1 MSVLITALGGF
12 RVRPE
17 TLDNYLAKKCGYKES
32 NIGKTPPHYFFDHK
46 GAPSNKASD
55 IIRKR
60 VVTMGGD
67 AKNSQDILVVVPS
80 VKSRSPPSWVFVA
93 YRYAFVCYQLL
104 ITASFLPERVPQN
117 FEELR
122 QEILE
127 YTSGSDLRDDSEG
140 LMGFY
145 VVRTDLK

>member
-1 MSVLITALGGF
+1 MSVMITALRGF
-12 RVRPE
+12 KVSPE
-17 TLDNYLAKKCGYKES
+17 TLDKYLAEKGDCKGS
-32 NIGKTPPHYFFDHK
+32 DIGTTPPQYVFDDR
-46 GAPSNKASD
+46 GASDKASD
-55 IIRKR
+55 IVRKR

-67 AKNSQDILVVVPS
+67 AKDSEDILVVVPF
-80 VKSRSPPSWVFVA
+80 VKSRPPSWVFVA
-93 YRYAFVCYQLL
+93 YNYAFVYDQLL
-104 ITASFLPERVPQN
+104 ITTSFLPERVPQK

-127 YTSGSDLRDDSEG
+127 YTPGSDLRDGSEG